1 MRFSGNYSDYIHPDK
16 IDSLSISIFL
26 EQQQDARGGVGANIA
41 YTLALLGDEPI
52 LLGAVGEDAREYMAD
67 LARIGIDTSYVHFS
81 TLPTAAFNVITDE
94 SNNQVGGFY
103 PGAMFDSASLTFN
116 EWQGKDIVA
125 VVAPHDPVAM
135 RRQIAECKKLGMK
148 LCYDIGQQVSNT
160 DGDVLTEGIAA
171 ATVLILN
178 DYEMSVLS
186 KKTGMTIAAIKA
198 KVPVVITTYGER
210 GSAIEGASVESP
222 IEVGIVLPS
231 DVKDPTGA
239 GDAYRAGFLYG
250 YAREWGL
257 KQAGQLGATC
267 ATYAIECVGTQA
279 HHFTKSAIAKRYFET
294 YDEEITI

>member
-1 MRFSGNYSDYIHPDK
+1 MRFSGNYSDYIQPDK

-41 YTLALLGDEPI
+41 YTLALLGDQPV
-52 LLGAVGEDAREYMAD
+52 LLGAVGEDAREYMSD
-67 LARIGIDTSYVHFS
+67 LAATGIDTSHVHFS

-103 PGAMFDSASLTFN
+103 PGAMFDSASLTFTKWRDAN
-116 EWQGKDIVA
+116 IVA

-135 RRQIAECKKLGMK
+135 RRQIAECKEMGMK

-160 DGDVLTEGIAA
+160 DGDVLGEGVEA
-171 ATVLILN
+171 ATILILN

-186 KKTGMTIAAIKA
+186 KKTGLSIAAIKA
-198 KVPVVITTYGER
+198 KVPIVITTYGER
-210 GSAIEGASVESP
+210 GSVIEGAAVESA
-222 IEVGIVLPS
+222 IEIGIVLPN

-250 YAREWGL
+250 YARDWSLE
-257 KQAGQLGATC
+257 QAGRLGAAC
-267 ATYAIECVGTQA
+267 ATYAIECIGTQA
-279 HHFTKSAIAKRYFET
+279 HHFTPEEITQRYFEA
-294 YDEEITI
+294 YNQPISI